1 MTRSLLFIMKS
12 TQRQVHFLE
21 AILKEAKANKRRDLI
36 RHANKDQI
44 NAMSELT
51 LNLLKNKL
59 PIHTKH
65 VIRLKP
71 YRKQMRN
78 LAKKSLSQKK
88 RRDILLSQRGSGFL
102 KVLGCCLL

>member
-1 MTRSLLFIMKS
+1 MTYPLLLTMKS
-12 TQRQVHFLE
+12 TLRQVHFLGS
-21 AILKEAKANKRRDLI
+21 ILKEAKANKRRDLI

-59 PIHTKH
+59 PIHPQH

-78 LAKKSLSQKK
+78 LAKKITFSEKTARHFDEST
-88 RRDILLSQRGSGFL
+88 R
-102 KVLGCCLL
+102 

>member
-1 MTRSLLFIMKS
+1 MTYPLLLTMKS
-12 TQRQVHFLE
+12 TLRQVHFLE
-21 AILKEAKANKRRDLI
+21 SILKEAKANKRRDLI

-59 PIHTKH
+59 PIHPQH

-88 RRDILLSQRGSGFL
+88 RRDILMSQRGSGFL

>member
-1 MTRSLLFIMKS
+1 MKS

-21 AILKEAKANKRRDLI
+21 AILKEAKANKRHDLI

-71 YRKQMRN
+71 HRKQMCN
-78 LAKKSLSQKK
+78 LAKKSLSQEKSYDLLLISQSTQMLSTLK
-88 RRDILLSQRGSGFL
+88 R
-102 KVLGCCLL
+102 

>member
-1 MTRSLLFIMKS
+1 MTHPLLFIMKS
-12 TQRQVHFLE
+12 TLRQVHFLE
-21 AILKEAKANKRRDLI
+21 SILKEARANKRRDLI

-59 PIHTKH
+59 PIHPKH

-71 YRKQMRN
+71 YRKQMRS

>member
-1 MTRSLLFIMKS
+1 MTHPLLFIMKS
-12 TQRQVHFLE
+12 TLRQVHFLE
-21 AILKEAKANKRRDLI
+21 SILKEARANKRRDLI
-36 RHANKDQI
+36 CHAKDQI

-59 PIHTKH
+59 PIHPKH

-71 YRKQMRN
+71 YRKQMRS